1 MAGFFIPLIVITIGI
16 AWGQAL
22 RARVPLAPWIPNVAL
37 LLYLAT
43 LYMAATA
50 MVDTQGEMQDRLA
63 RMERA
68 GAWASWVSLGTL
80 VVMLGVTAYGF
91 MRPVEPPP
99 AA

>member
-22 RARVPLAPWIPNVAL
+22 RPRVPLAPWIPNVAL

-50 MVDTQGEMQDRLA
+50 MVDTQGEVQDRLV
-63 RMERA
+63 RMESA
-68 GAWASWVSLGTL
+68 GTWAWWLSLGTL
-80 VVMLGVTAYGF
+80 LVMLGVTAYGF
-91 MRPVEPPP
+91 ARPAEPP
-99 AA
+99 AAA